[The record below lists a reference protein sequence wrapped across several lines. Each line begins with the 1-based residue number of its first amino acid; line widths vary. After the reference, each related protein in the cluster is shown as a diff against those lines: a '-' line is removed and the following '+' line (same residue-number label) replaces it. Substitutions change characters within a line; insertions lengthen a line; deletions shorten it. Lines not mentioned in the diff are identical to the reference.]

1 MNYKAFINSSL
12 VFKIFFVIALFLL
25 IFISSVN
32 YKHAK
37 NISNSSKWVM
47 QTYQVQMNLQKL
59 HYNIK
64 NAESNV
70 RGYVMTKDSLY
81 LNQYFTSKSNIKQS
95 LKNLK
100 YSISNNEI
108 QASNLKKINLD
119 VLIRLNFF
127 EHLLNFNKDRAPNT
141 PQSYKNIVREKKL
154 HNSIDGQIVLMSA
167 LEQKILETRKAK
179 LEDEIFVTPLFTLLL
194 LFFSIFIFATSYI
207 KINKDFSVLK
217 VTNQNLMIA
226 NESINQAE
234 IIGEFGTWNWDLKS
248 NKLVYSDNIFNLL
261 GVPPQSFDSNVVNF
275 VNFVHPDD
283 KQKLNDGAKRILLE
297 GVTNNVHFRIIKK
310 NGELRYFNSMGKTL
324 TDTNGKKIII
334 GVTRDITG
342 QQLSSSAMEERN
354 FELEQT
360 NAELES
366 FNHVASHDLQEPLR
380 KIQIFISRIS
390 PHDMDLLTE
399 TGKEYIG
406 KIKFATKRMRTLIDD
421 LLLFSQTNKSD
432 KLFEKTDLNS
442 LLENAKNELSIYIN
456 EKNAIINSD
465 KIPTIQVIPF
475 QIQQLFINIIH
486 NFLKYS
492 QPNVQPILNI
502 TCNKVMSQSITSL
515 KKNNAVKKKYYKI
528 TFTDNGL
535 GFNQDHAVSIFSIF
549 KRLHS
554 TDEFPGTG
562 IGLAICKKIAEN
574 HFGTIEA
581 EGKENIG
588 ASFSLYLPVEI

>member
-81 LNQYFTSKSNIKQS
+81 LDQYFTSKSNIKQS

-100 YSISNNEI
+100 YSISDNEI

-127 EHLLNFNKDRAPNT
+127 EHLLNFNKDKAPNT
-141 PQSYKNIVREKKL
+141 PQSDNNLVREKKL

-194 LFFSIFIFATSYI
+194 LFFSIFIFASSYI

-217 VTNQNLMIA
+217 VVNQNLMIA
-226 NESINQAE
+226 NESMNQAE
-234 IIGEFGTWNWDLKS
+234 IIGEFGTWSWDLKN

-261 GVPPQSFDSNVVNF
+261 GVPPQSFESNVVNF

-283 KQKLNDGAKRILLE
+283 QQRLNDGAKRILLE
-297 GVTNNVHFRIIKK
+297 GVTNNINFRIIKK

-334 GVTRDITG
+334 AVTRDITG

-390 PHDMDLLTE
+390 PYDMDLLSE

-465 KIPTIQVIPF
+465 KIPTTQVIPF

-515 KKNNAVKKKYYKI
+515 KKNNAIKEKYYKI